1 MKFFSKK
8 KKDDEFRIEE
18 DIPAFTLDVQEKK
31 EEPASH
37 HSPNVLTPEEILG
50 IKDESEPVYEDRFDG
65 ASALDA
71 LKKRVAAVA
80 DGKEDLSDE
89 MIDEVEIES
98 QKEGKILFDLSDN
111 DDIDDIIL
119 SLGGKND
126 EENAESR
133 LDQKDEGFFTFN
145 FDEPETNLQE
155 KQDEKPVQKP
165 QSKPEKEEKD
175 FAEFMSVIVDDT
187 YEEVPKPSLLDK
199 CQPYIVDENGGEVV
213 ETEPLYKL
221 ESVAEILKSNSEK
234 FVESLTEKYDISF
247 DDLGYKKPEQK
258 KEEVKESKSATAVK
272 TDVAPK
278 KPEIRFEEKP
288 KTPVAE
294 KDVFEDTLPI
304 KNQVKNVQSN
314 VPSVISD
321 IDIPEISL
329 EEPKNKDISN
339 TATITFTP
347 VSDGGN
353 SGSHI
358 SVSTQT
364 RPIDLTGELVKMPDS
379 VDEVAEEKLKLEE
392 NEFEEYKPKEEINDE
407 KDAARFI
414 RIFSIKRRRSFLQ
427 TVVSFLFTAILLIAK
442 LPFLS
447 ETLLAHTAVGMIICS
462 SITGIIILAN
472 CDMFLALP
480 KAFGNKCS
488 GDALAAI
495 ASIVMSVYAVLSIIA
510 GNVIV
515 DMLLF
520 LSVILSVRALSRFFR
535 NAYRLS
541 NLKII
546 TQNGQKRGLKLID
559 DNAVTFAMAKNAIEG
574 DVLIAA
580 PQKAKFFS
588 DYMKYSTYGETFGGK
603 LSIVTYISLL
613 LSLIVGITCGFY
625 FDGVVYGF
633 YAAAAIQ
640 CFAALP
646 TLFLL
651 DNLPLYR
658 TAKKLNRK
666 GAMICGKIS
675 AQQIEN
681 ANAAVLSAADIF
693 PSGTVTLHQMQ
704 VLADNDVEDTII
716 RAASLTESM
725 NSPLAPIF
733 KKIAGTGNITVFP
746 DSDTVKYEDTMGIS
760 GWVDNRLLFIGNRTL
775 MEAHGIEVPSVEV
788 DRKILMQGFF
798 PVYVA
803 TRDKACALLVIQYNV
818 DTAISNELRRLTN
831 LGVTLLVNSSDPN
844 LTEEMICDYMGLYED
859 SVKVMSA
866 AGCHMYKNAVAAV
879 PKVSAPAVFRSNP
892 IALISIINC
901 ASKIKRSNLLLTIVY
916 LICACL
922 GAIIFAYMSLSG
934 SGNLIGESTL
944 LIYGLVSTAVSV
956 LAYFI
961 ERP

>member
-8 KKDDEFRIEE
+8 KKDDEFKVEE

-50 IKDESEPVYEDRFDG
+50 MKDESEPVYEDRFDG

-71 LKKRVAAVA
+71 LKKKVAAVA
-80 DGKEDLSDE
+80 DGKEELSDE
-89 MIDEVEIES
+89 NIGEVEIEP
-98 QKEGKILFDLSDN
+98 QKERKILFDLSDN

-119 SLGGKND
+119 SLGGKSD
-126 EENAESR
+126 EEKAVKADVEN
-133 LDQKDEGFFTFN
+133 KEGFFSFD
-145 FDEPETNLQE
+145 FDEPETNFQGKQE
-155 KQDEKPVQKP
+155 EKPVQKP

-187 YEEVPKPSLLDK
+187 YEEIPKPSLLDK

-221 ESVAEILKSNSEK
+221 QSVAEILKSNSEK

-247 DDLGYKKPEQK
+247 DDLGYKKTEPK
-258 KEEVKESKSATAVK
+258 KEEVKESEPVVT
-272 TDVAPK
+272 PK
-278 KPEIRFEEKP
+278 KTETRFEENFK
-288 KTPVAE
+288 KTTAE

-329 EEPKNKDISN
+329 EKPKNKDISN

-347 VSDGGN
+347 ISDGTN

-414 RIFSIKRRRSFLQ
+414 RIFSIKRRRTFLQ
-427 TVVSFLFTAILLIAK
+427 TVVSFLLTAILLIAK

-488 GDALAAI
+488 GDGLAAI
-495 ASIVMSVYAVLSIIA
+495 ASIVMAVYAVFSIIA
-510 GNVIV
+510 GNIIV

-603 LSIVTYISLL
+603 LSLVTYISLL

-775 MEAHGIEVPSVEV
+775 MEAHGIVVPSVEV

-818 DTAISNELRRLTN
+818 DTVISNELRRLTN
-831 LGVTLLVNSSDPN
+831 MGVTLLINSSDPN

-934 SGNLIGESTL
+934 SGNLISESTL

>member
-155 KQDEKPVQKP
+155 KQNEKPVQKP

-175 FAEFMSVIVDDT
+175 FSEFMSVIVDDT

-272 TDVAPK
+272 PDVTPK
-278 KPEIRFEEKP
+278 KPEKRFEEKP

-392 NEFEEYKPKEEINDE
+392 NDFFLLNVAEAFCKRWF
-407 KDAARFI
+407 RFCL
-414 RIFSIKRRRSFLQ
+414 RRFYLLQSYLFFRKRY
-427 TVVSFLFTAILLIAK
+427 LLI
-442 LPFLS
+442 
-447 ETLLAHTAVGMIICS
+447 
-462 SITGIIILAN
+462 
-472 CDMFLALP
+472 
-480 KAFGNKCS
+480 
-488 GDALAAI
+488 
-495 ASIVMSVYAVLSIIA
+495 
-510 GNVIV
+510 
-515 DMLLF
+515 
-520 LSVILSVRALSRFFR
+520 
-535 NAYRLS
+535 
-541 NLKII
+541 
-546 TQNGQKRGLKLID
+546 
-559 DNAVTFAMAKNAIEG
+559 
-574 DVLIAA
+574 
-580 PQKAKFFS
+580 PQ
-588 DYMKYSTYGETFGGK
+588 
-603 LSIVTYISLL
+603 
-613 LSLIVGITCGFY
+613 
-625 FDGVVYGF
+625 
-633 YAAAAIQ
+633 
-640 CFAALP
+640 
-646 TLFLL
+646 
-651 DNLPLYR
+651 
-658 TAKKLNRK
+658 
-666 GAMICGKIS
+666 
-675 AQQIEN
+675 
-681 ANAAVLSAADIF
+681 
-693 PSGTVTLHQMQ
+693 
-704 VLADNDVEDTII
+704 
-716 RAASLTESM
+716 
-725 NSPLAPIF
+725 
-733 KKIAGTGNITVFP
+733 
-746 DSDTVKYEDTMGIS
+746 
-760 GWVDNRLLFIGNRTL
+760 
-775 MEAHGIEVPSVEV
+775 
-788 DRKILMQGFF
+788 
-798 PVYVA
+798 
-803 TRDKACALLVIQYNV
+803 LV
-818 DTAISNELRRLTN
+818 
-831 LGVTLLVNSSDPN
+831 
-844 LTEEMICDYMGLYED
+844 
-859 SVKVMSA
+859 
-866 AGCHMYKNAVAAV
+866 
-879 PKVSAPAVFRSNP
+879 
-892 IALISIINC
+892 
-901 ASKIKRSNLLLTIVY
+901 
-916 LICACL
+916 
-922 GAIIFAYMSLSG
+922 
-934 SGNLIGESTL
+934 
-944 LIYGLVSTAVSV
+944 
-956 LAYFI
+956 
-961 ERP
+961 